1 MARLGQQ
8 PGEHERGYGFAG
20 RRGRRRGR
28 GEEHSAPRELG
39 PARAIGEEAKV
50 SNADEA
56 ARDDVEEKTTDELL
70 GLEGHHLHAVVVRVV
85 LPAKSYEAVSVTEE
99 AVVGDRHPVRVAPEV
114 LEDLGG
120 ASQGPFRVHDP
131 GVLPKLLEPGG
142 EGAGLGEGRDRSGE
156 HELAGREGA
165 PASVPGPA
173 TGALRA
179 R

>member
-1 MARLGQQ
+1 
-8 PGEHERGYGFAG
+8 
-20 RRGRRRGR
+20 
-28 GEEHSAPRELG
+28 
-39 PARAIGEEAKV
+39 
-50 SNADEA
+50 
-56 ARDDVEEKTTDELL
+56 
-70 GLEGHHLHAVVVRVV
+70 
-85 LPAKSYEAVSVTEE
+85 VTEE

-165 PASVPGPA
+165 PESVQVLAAEDLRESADREEKAGRRGDPA
-173 TGALRA
+173 RA
-179 R
+179 VLGERAAGDNNVQMQVLGEILAQVCRIAVPPTSPPRWRGSRAKVVSVAATARKSSV